1 MKKRRMLLS
10 LAIFVIITTSVV
22 IQGFATE
29 NKLYDNVIVKT
40 DEYNNITL
48 SWEKTNSIK
57 TKSSDKSYINLYE
70 VLKEVEVNN
79 ETYIY
84 DYNES
89 NNRISKKIDNE
100 TIVKYEYDDNRLIKE
115 ISDNYTLEYFYNEIY
130 ELSGFI
136 YNDSR
141 YYYVKDKNNIIGIND
156 SKGNTIYEYS
166 YDENNKVYNDIE
178 LKTIESINDYIGSIN
193 KFRYN
198 SHYYDEETGYY
209 YNGLFY
215 YDIVNGRLSVREKD
229 NIIPDLDDIINKYV
243 YNTKSWQDT
252 ELIVSNWHDDLM
264 NAPDYGIDLSNT
276 GNIPWYSGLENI
288 EVVSRVLYG
297 ENTGNYYDQ
306 TCIMWVF
313 YNRYNNSN
321 YPNTYYEV
329 VTQTNQFSG
338 INTGSAKYPS
348 YISGFSNAT
357 YLACLISTT
366 NNQSEISTID
376 YRPAWMTS
384 NYIFFRGL
392 NAIYADNRLRDYNG
406 QLQLL
411 NGTTWIN
418 IDNAYIITTTGTSYL
433 IDEVSDG
440 TPFSSTYTHNLFY
453 DDQP

>member
-1 MKKRRMLLS
+1 MIKRRMILLV
-10 LAIFVIITTSVV
+10 AIFVIITTSIV

-29 NKLYDNVIVKT
+29 NELNNNVIVKT

-48 SWEKTNSIK
+48 SWEKTNSLK
-57 TKSSDKSYINLYE
+57 TKSYDKSYINLYE

-79 ETYIY
+79 ETYVY

-100 TIVKYEYDDNRLIKE
+100 IIVRYEYYENRLIKE

-136 YNDSR
+136 YNDSK
-141 YYYVKDKNNIIGIND
+141 YYYVKDINSNILGIND

-166 YDENNKVYNDIE
+166 YDGNNRVYNDIE
-178 LKTIESINDYIGSIN
+178 LKTTESINDYIGSIN

-215 YDIVNGRLSVREKD
+215 YDSINGRLSVREKD
-229 NIIPDLDDIINKYV
+229 NKVPDLDDIVNKYA
-243 YNTKSWQDT
+243 NGIKNWQDT
-252 ELIVSNWHDDLM
+252 ELIVANWHDELM
-264 NAPDYGIDLSNT
+264 NDPDYGEDLLNT
-276 GNIPWYSGLENI
+276 GNNPWYSELDDI

-297 ENTGNYYDQ
+297 ENTANYYDQ

-313 YNRYNNSN
+313 YNRFNNSS
-321 YPNTYYEV
+321 YLNTYYEV
-329 VTQTNQFSG
+329 VTQENQFSG

-357 YLACLISTT
+357 YLACLIHTT
-366 NNQSEISTID
+366 NNQSEISTIA

-392 NAIYADNRLRDYNG
+392 NAIYADNRLRDYYG

-418 IDNAYIITTTGTSYL
+418 IYDAYIITTTGTSYL

-440 TPFSSTYTHNLFY
+440 LPYCNTFTYNLFY
-453 DDQP
+453 VQ